1 MSSDPFLVDERA
13 NDLDAS
19 YIIQV
24 LFNGLHSDRKPFAF
38 QLCMDADRG
47 LQSGCDAADRLTVK
61 AKDVLFIQNVK
72 FCFDLH
78 HGAKEGF
85 TEVLTSLFFMTA

>member
-13 NDLDAS
+13 NDPDAG

-72 FCFDLH
+72 FVSISIMAQKKALPKCSHRF
-78 HGAKEGF
+78 
-85 TEVLTSLFFMTA
+85 SL